1 MARVRDFDGVGRV
14 LTRSHREGISF
25 FSLQTYAHLRDP
37 IYPSSCRRLAGIERY
52 FLPAYRSNMYAQF
65 TKKCWDKRV
74 EIFATYVQAHKG
86 SAPETPWCLSTKKE
100 TSTRRLQNRVAS
112 DDASGARHQKKR
124 AMSCCLL
131 GKREIVDK
139 HRDRLLL
146 PAPFSIREYER
157 VWPSLCAC
165 SGPEP
170 RTNVCVF

>member
-25 FSLQTYAHLRDP
+25 FSLQTYAHLRDLF
-37 IYPSSCRRLAGIERY
+37 IH
-52 FLPAYRSNMYAQF
+52 LPAVVSPASNAISCIPKQHARTIYQEMLGQTRRNFCDVCTGAQ
-65 TKKCWDKRV
+65 RL
-74 EIFATYVQAHKG
+74 
-86 SAPETPWCLSTKKE
+86 SPETPWRLSTKKE

-124 AMSCCLL
+124 APSCCLL

-165 SGPEP
+165 SDPEP